1 MVVCGEVG
9 TVEKGYG
16 HKVWKFMGGLVFQQ
30 CSRALWVLSL
40 EEHKERVGEVLVVVL
55 VLR

>member
-1 MVVCGEVG
+1 
-9 TVEKGYG
+9 
-16 HKVWKFMGGLVFQQ
+16 MGGLVFQQ